1 MGSGLCS
8 TNSELKN
15 LKTLG
20 ILLFIANLL
29 ALFLLGGAPIRIEGI
44 ATPNLEKLRFQS
56 FGVEL
61 KLLETASAQRRQPL
75 PAQIAS
81 TPEVEELHIE
91 DAADNFEAILA
102 TPARSWCAESSSLL
116 SDSVATAFEAAV
128 VRAGGEVVIS
138 RESADPSERW
148 WVHLPKFESE
158 ARAREV
164 LKELQARGIDSFL
177 IRTGELTGGISLG
190 VFSFQSRAER
200 TRADFIARGY
210 AAVITR
216 EQLNVAVNRLS
227 VMIEDDTL
235 RAKPEWSSAMA
246 EFPSVVLVEKD
257 CK

>member
-56 FGVEL
+56 VGVEL

-91 DAADNFEAILA
+91 DAADNFEAIRA
-102 TPARSWCAESSSLL
+102 TPARSWCAE
-116 SDSVATAFEAAV
+116 
-128 VRAGGEVVIS
+128 
-138 RESADPSERW
+138 
-148 WVHLPKFESE
+148 
-158 ARAREV
+158 
-164 LKELQARGIDSFL
+164 
-177 IRTGELTGGISLG
+177 
-190 VFSFQSRAER
+190 
-200 TRADFIARGY
+200 
-210 AAVITR
+210 
-216 EQLNVAVNRLS
+216 
-227 VMIEDDTL
+227 
-235 RAKPEWSSAMA
+235 
-246 EFPSVVLVEKD
+246 
-257 CK
+257 